1 MFRSCSDTSKY
12 FLTDYVTMAMLIFL
26 VTMATPAS
34 SRKNSTF
41 TAHDEDTFFRKRKNP
56 GMSLVFI

>member
-12 FLTDYVTMAMLIFL
+12 FLTDYVTMLIFL